1 MKSPDSQNL
10 SRKAQRAGDSGA
22 ANIMTDFFKKG
33 DSMKKNNIIKKCRIT
48 VFMLLCI
55 HSWLLSS
62 TITIKQDGSGD
73 FTTIQPGIDV
83 SADGDTVLV
92 HPGIYYEN
100 LNMNGKNITLASL
113 ELTTGN
119 PQYIN
124 QTLIDGQNQLSCIEI
139 QDIAVGVTI
148 QGFTIQNGYGT
159 DIMQGEGGGLFV
171 QCVEYLLLKNCI
183 ITHNNASAGGGA
195 CFVLSNVVLSGVH
208 VFNNNAGMAGGL
220 FFWYNT
226 SIQFSQDNL
235 CSIYNNNAGKGT
247 DLYNRDSGE
256 VHVNVDTFSVD
267 NPDSFF
273 AQTEDDA
280 SFNFSIQHAWMD
292 LVAHDLYVAPDGD
305 NANSGLSADEP
316 LQTIA
321 WAMRRVDA
329 DSLHPRTIHVAAGE
343 YSHELNNQLFPIG
356 FKPYT
361 SIIGEDMES
370 TILTNDSGA
379 CGFFSSHNEG
389 DICFEN
395 FTVHNN
401 YVHDTQGV
409 VYIYKTDFVKAKNI
423 TIENCHNCYNTFS
436 NAFVHNEYDNL
447 RILNNVCL
455 GVTSGL
461 SLDRNSGFLIN
472 SVVSNNTS
480 TLSYPNGADIAFKLS
495 ADDDFLVRDCVFS
508 DNYYDDI
515 DGHIVCT
522 TNCNENEPVI
532 TFENCLF
539 ANNVTESSAIFYSY
553 NIYGKTLF
561 NNCTFT
567 NNTAGW
573 FTIYAMGDI
582 TMRNTIMDNNVF
594 YEIMMEDDTLYNLIH
609 ELDVDYCNIR
619 NGEAGIA
626 NNHGVNTIIWGAHNI
641 EDDPGFLLTGEHPY
655 QLAAGSPCI
664 DAGTPDTTGL
674 FLPPWDLL
682 QNHRVW
688 DGNGNGQARVDMGC
702 YEYGA
707 GPWVYAQPP
716 VVPAGEYVVCN
727 YPNPFKPSAGR
738 GPATVISFS
747 VPDAGEVELV
757 IYNMRGQ
764 KVRTLMKCY
773 SAPGSYKAQ
782 WDGRDGDHQP
792 VASGVY
798 FAQLITPQRTTA
810 HKMMMLK

>member
-1 MKSPDSQNL
+1 M
-10 SRKAQRAGDSGA
+10 
-22 ANIMTDFFKKG
+22 
-33 DSMKKNNIIKKCRIT
+33 
-48 VFMLLCI
+48 
-55 HSWLLSS
+55 
-62 TITIKQDGSGD
+62 
-73 FTTIQPGIDV
+73 
-83 SADGDTVLV
+83 SAV
-92 HPGIYYEN
+92 HI
-100 LNMNGKNITLASL
+100 
-113 ELTTGN
+113 
-119 PQYIN
+119 
-124 QTLIDGQNQLSCIEI
+124 
-139 QDIAVGVTI
+139 
-148 QGFTIQNGYGT
+148 
-159 DIMQGEGGGLFV
+159 
-171 QCVEYLLLKNCI
+171 
-183 ITHNNASAGGGA
+183 
-195 CFVLSNVVLSGVH
+195 
-208 VFNNNAGMAGGL
+208 FNNNAGMAGGL

-226 SIQFSQDNL
+226 SIQFSQNNL

-247 DLYNRDSGE
+247 DLYNRESGG
-256 VHVNVDTFSVD
+256 VNVYVDTFSVHS
-267 NPDSFF
+267 PDFFF
-273 AQTEDDA
+273 AECDGDA
-280 SFNFSIQHAWMD
+280 SFTFSIQHAWMD
-292 LVAHDLYVAPDGD
+292 LVSHDLYVAPDGD
-305 NANSGLSADEP
+305 DANSGLSADDP

-370 TILTNDSGA
+370 TILTNDFGYGVFA
-379 CGFFSSHNEG
+379 SSRNNG
-389 DICFEN
+389 VVGIEN
-395 FTVHNN
+395 FTLHT
-401 YVHDTQGV
+401 DFWEEAGCI
-409 VYIYKTDFVKAKNI
+409 VYIYKTDKVIINNL
-423 TIENCHNCYNTFS
+423 TIENCEDTRFVFFNEFVENEYNNIILRDNIVVAS
-436 NAFVHNEYDNL
+436 NAG
-447 RILNNVCL
+447 L
-455 GVTSGL
+455 GL
-461 SLDRNSGFLIN
+461 QKNSGFLKN
-472 SVVSNNTS
+472 STITNNTS
-480 TLSYPNGADIAFKLS
+480 TQASPYEPEIAMQLG
-495 ADDDFLVRDCVFS
+495 ADDDFLIQDCIFS
-508 DNYYDDI
+508 GNYYNDI
-515 DGHIVCT
+515 EGHLIRV
-522 TNCNENEPVI
+522 TNYNGNEPLI

-539 ANNVTESSAIFYSY
+539 ADNETESPSIFDLY
-553 NIYGKTLF
+553 NFHGLTQF

-594 YEIMMEDDTLYNLIH
+594 YEIMMEDDNLYNLIH

-641 EDDPGFLLTGEHPY
+641 EDDPGFALTGEYPY

-688 DGNGNGQARVDMGC
+688 DGNGNGQARVDIGC

-716 VVPAGEYVVCN
+716 LVPAGEYVVCN
-727 YPNPFKPSAGR
+727 YPNPFKPSASR
-738 GPATVISFS
+738 GTATVISFS

-782 WDGRDGDHQP
+782 WDGRDGNHQP

-810 HKMMMLK
+810 HKMMLLK